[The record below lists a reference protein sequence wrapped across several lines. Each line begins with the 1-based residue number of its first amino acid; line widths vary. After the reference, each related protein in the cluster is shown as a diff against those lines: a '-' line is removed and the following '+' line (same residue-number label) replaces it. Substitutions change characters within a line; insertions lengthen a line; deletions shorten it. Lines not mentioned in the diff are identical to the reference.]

1 MRLQTKHERTD
12 GEMKTTNEKIVAMEL
27 KRIEVRDLLLAITA
41 AEFQAQENGR
51 TGEKWSKLWNKVFD
65 ILYKFDEKNGISTP
79 TKTEL

>member
-1 MRLQTKHERTD
+1 ME
-12 GEMKTTNEKIVAMEL
+12 TTNNKIVAMEL
-27 KRIEVRDLLLAITA
+27 KRIEVCDLLLAITA
-41 AEFQAQENGR
+41 AEFQAKENGS